1 MTPDYDQNTT
11 NNEETD
17 RQQQTASPKRKFG
30 SAFLPGLLAVLM
42 VLTGAGALWMS
53 SLRQEAPPSTEPP
66 AESEELSAIETA
78 SGETKKPKE
87 DFTVIHIA
95 AAGDLNVTEKT
106 VGDAAVPEGYD
117 FTDTFAEVSPLLSQA
132 DLTLLNLEGTF
143 SGAPYGD
150 DRSSAPPEL
159 IDALHSM
166 GVDAVQTAN
175 SASIRAGILGLQ
187 STYDALY
194 DARILPIGTFPDA
207 DAFRDTGG
215 YTIVDVRG
223 LRVAL
228 VGFTKGMDNLGLPE
242 GSEDCVNVLYEDYTT
257 NYKKVAGDRIRR
269 VLRKVEEEQ
278 PDLTIAMLHW
288 GSEYNEEVSKS
299 QKTIRDILL
308 DGGVDVILGTHP
320 HLVQTIEYDKEAS
333 TLVAYSLGD
342 FFGDADQPGS
352 NYSLVLD
359 LEITRD
365 NLTGEVKITG
375 YDYTPIFTVRPEDSA
390 EGGRRVVQTR
400 DAVARY
406 EGNYI
411 GRVTERIY
419 NTMTHSLERVDERI
433 HKELETEE

>member
-1 MTPDYDQNTT
+1 
-11 NNEETD
+11 
-17 RQQQTASPKRKFG
+17 
-30 SAFLPGLLAVLM
+30 
-42 VLTGAGALWMS
+42 
-53 SLRQEAPPSTEPP
+53 
-66 AESEELSAIETA
+66 
-78 SGETKKPKE
+78 
-87 DFTVIHIA
+87 
-95 AAGDLNVTEKT
+95 
-106 VGDAAVPEGYD
+106 
-117 FTDTFAEVSPLLSQA
+117 
-132 DLTLLNLEGTF
+132 
-143 SGAPYGD
+143 
-150 DRSSAPPEL
+150 
-159 IDALHSM
+159 M

-207 DAFRDTGG
+207 DAFRESGG
-215 YTIVDVRG
+215 YTIVDVQG

-257 NYKKVAGDRIRR
+257 NYKDVDGDRIRR
-269 VLRKVEEEQ
+269 VLHRVEEEQ

-308 DGGVDVILGTHP
+308 EGGVDVILGTHP
-320 HLVQTIEYDKEAS
+320 HLVQSIEYDKQDN

-342 FFGDADQPGS
+342 LLGDADQPGT

-365 NLTGEVKITG
+365 NLTGEVTISG

-390 EGGRRVVQTR
+390 QGGRRVVQTR
-400 DAVARY
+400 DAVRRY
-406 EGNYI
+406 DGNYI
-411 GRVTERIY
+411 GRVTEDIY
-419 NTMTHSLERVDERI
+419 KTMNHSLERVDERI
-433 HKELETEE
+433 HKDLSKED